1 MGLLVGDEYVLE
13 NGVTMTNYYVYIDG
27 VNIMKSPTRGTYG
40 ISCDVRTYA
49 SREMRDAGK
58 EVIEVKRFGISGTDL
73 TDLHTQ
79 LYNRL
84 KQNYTNVSD
93 VFESEQTET
102 TEAVT
107 ETSNTEAVT
116 ETSNTEA
123 VTETSNTEAVTE
135 TSNTE
140 AVTETTETSTN

>member
-13 NGVTMTNYYVYIDG
+13 NGVTMSNYYVYIDG
-27 VNIMKSPTRGTYG
+27 VNIMKSPIRGTYG

-49 SREMRDAGK
+49 SREMRDVGK

-93 VFESEQTET
+93 IFESDQIET
-102 TEAVT
+102 SNT
-107 ETSNTEAVT
+107 ETSNTEVAT
-116 ETSNTEA
+116 ETSNTETSN
-123 VTETSNTEAVTE
+123 TETSNTEVATE

-140 AVTETTETSTN
+140 TSNTGATTEA

>member
-58 EVIEVKRFGISGTDL
+58 EVIEVKRFGISGSDL
-73 TDLHTQ
+73 TDIHTQ

-93 VFESEQTET
+93 VFESGQNET
-102 TEAVT
+102 
-107 ETSNTEAVT
+107 
-116 ETSNTEA
+116 
-123 VTETSNTEAVTE
+123 VTE

-140 AVTETTETSTN
+140 AVTETTETVTETSNTETVTETSTN

>member
-58 EVIEVKRFGISGTDL
+58 EVIEVKRFGISGSDL
-73 TDLHTQ
+73 TDIHTQ

-107 ETSNTEAVT
+107 ETSNTETVT
-116 ETSNTEA
+116 ETTEA
-123 VTETSNTEAVTE
+123 VTETSNTETVTE
-135 TSNTE
+135 TSSN
-140 AVTETTETSTN
+140 